1 MSQEPSLTA
10 LGWQPFFSTQLTS
23 EEAESLQAARVIEQH
38 RCDAEVDTGHERLLI
53 PLLYSSPKMAVGDWV
68 LLSGPDK
75 ILRLLERK
83 SLFTRKA
90 AGTKIAPQLIAA
102 NVDVCFIVCSLN
114 ADFNLNRI
122 ERYLSLAHE
131 ARVEPVVVLSK
142 ADLIE
147 DPEPLAAQVREL
159 DPALA
164 VECVNCLNAD
174 STRVL
179 EDWCQPGNTVVLMG
193 SSGSGKS
200 TLTNTL
206 LGEEIQET
214 WEIRENDAKGRH
226 TTTRRTLFPM
236 PNGALILDTP
246 GMREL
251 QLADCEEGVQA
262 TFADI
267 EALAAR
273 CKFNDCAHES
283 EPGCAVRA
291 AVESGELDPR
301 RLTNYLKL
309 LKEQAFNRASLYERR
324 SHDKSLGKMYRRV
337 QEEARLKKKRD

>member
-1 MSQEPSLTA
+1 MTDPSQLLP
-10 LGWQPFFSTQLTS
+10 LGWQPFFSTQLTI
-23 EEAESLQAARVIEQH
+23 EESESLRPARVIEQH
-38 RCDAEVDTGHERLLI
+38 RCDVEVDDGCERLLI
-53 PLLYSSPKMAVGDWV
+53 PLLYSTAKMAVGDWV

-75 ILRLLERK
+75 ISRLLERK

-90 AGTKIAPQLIAA
+90 AGSRIAPQLIAA

-114 ADFNLNRI
+114 QDFNLNRI

-142 ADLIE
+142 ADLCA
-147 DPEPLAAQVREL
+147 DPESFIQQVREL

-164 VECVNCLNAD
+164 VIAVNCLD
-174 STRVL
+174 PESTRGL
-179 EDWCQPGNTVVLMG
+179 EDWCSPGVTVVLMG

-206 LGEEIQET
+206 LDEEIQDT

-226 TTTRRTLFPM
+226 TTSRRTLFPM
-236 PNGALILDTP
+236 RNGALILDTP

-251 QLADCEEGVQA
+251 QLADCEDGVNA

-267 EALAAR
+267 ESLSLQ
-273 CKFNDCAHES
+273 CKFNDCSHGN
-283 EPGCAVRA
+283 EPGCAVREA
-291 AVESGELDPR
+291 LEKGELDPR
-301 RLTNYLKL
+301 RVKNYEKL
-309 LKEQAFNRASLYERR
+309 LREQANNRATLYEKR
-324 SHDKSLGKMYRRV
+324 SHDKAFGKMIRRT
-337 QEEARLKKKRD
+337 QEEARLKKPR

>member
-1 MSQEPSLTA
+1 MIDHDSLQE
-10 LGWQPFFSTQLTS
+10 LGWQPFFSTQLS
-23 EEAESLQAARVIEQH
+23 QEEAETLQPARVIEQH
-38 RCDAEVDTGHERLLI
+38 RCDAEVDNGEERLLI

-68 LLSGPDK
+68 LLSAPDK
-75 ILRLLERK
+75 ISRLLDRK

-90 AGTKIAPQLIAA
+90 AGTKIAPQLIAS

-131 ARVEPVVVLSK
+131 ARVEPVIVLSK
-142 ADLIE
+142 ADLCD
-147 DPEPLAAQVREL
+147 DPAPFIDEVQKL

-164 VECVNCLNAD
+164 VEAVNCLD
-174 STRVL
+174 EESTRHL
-179 EDWCQPGNTVVLMG
+179 STWCKPGTTVVLMG

-206 LGEEIQET
+206 LEEEIQDT

-226 TTTRRTLFPM
+226 TTSRRTLFPM

-251 QLADCEEGVQA
+251 QLADCADGVNA

-267 EALAAR
+267 EALSLE
-273 CKFNDCAHES
+273 CKFTNCGHTN
-283 EPGCAVRA
+283 EPGCAVRHA
-291 AVESGELDPR
+291 LEHGEVDPR
-301 RLTNYLKL
+301 RVTNFQKL
-309 LKEQAFNRASLYERR
+309 LKEQAHNRATLYERR
-324 SHDKSLGKMYRRV
+324 SHDKSLGKTYRRA
-337 QEEARLKKKRD
+337 QEEARLKKSR

>member
-1 MSQEPSLTA
+1 MTDFDSLLE
-10 LGWQPFFSTQLTS
+10 LGWQPYFSTQLTR
-23 EEAESLQAARVIEQH
+23 EEAETLQPARVIEQH
-38 RCDAEVDTGHERLLI
+38 RCDAEVDTGEDRLLI

-68 LLSGPDK
+68 ILSGPDK
-75 ILRLLERK
+75 IGRLLDRK

-90 AGTKIAPQLIAA
+90 AGTKVAPQLIAA

-114 ADFNLNRI
+114 KDFNLNRI

-142 ADLIE
+142 ADLCD
-147 DPEPLAAQVREL
+147 DPQAFVREVQEL
-159 DPALA
+159 DPNLA
-164 VECVNCLNAD
+164 VEAVNCLEVE
-174 STRVL
+174 STRRL
-179 EDWCQPGNTVVLMG
+179 HEWCSPGTTVVLMG

-206 LGEEIQET
+206 LGEEIQDT

-226 TTTRRTLFPM
+226 TTTRRTLLPM

-251 QLADCEEGVQA
+251 QLADCEAGVNA

-267 EALAAR
+267 EAISLE
-273 CKFNDCAHES
+273 CKFNDCSHSS
-283 EPGCAVRA
+283 EPGCAIRDA
-291 AVESGELDPR
+291 LESGELDPR
-301 RLTNYLKL
+301 RIKNYLKL
-309 LKEQAFNRASLYERR
+309 MSEQAHNRATLYERR
-324 SHDKSLGKMYRRV
+324 SHEKAFGKKIRRA
-337 QEEARLKKKRD
+337 QEEARLKKPR

>member
-1 MSQEPSLTA
+1 MSDFDSLLA
-10 LGWQPFFSTQLTS
+10 LGWQPYFSTQLTT
-23 EEAESLQAARVIEQH
+23 EEAETLQPARVIEQH
-38 RCDAEVDTGHERLLI
+38 RCDAEVDNGADRLLI

-75 ILRLLERK
+75 ISRLLERK

-114 ADFNLNRI
+114 KDFNLNRI

-131 ARVEPVVVLSK
+131 ARVEPVIVLSK
-142 ADLIE
+142 ADLCD
-147 DPEPLAAQVREL
+147 DPAPFIRDVQAL
-159 DPALA
+159 DPQLA
-164 VECVNCLNAD
+164 VLAVNCLEEE
-174 STRVL
+174 STQIL
-179 EDWCQPGNTVVLMG
+179 HDWCTPGATVVLMG

-206 LGEEIQET
+206 MGEEIQDT

-236 PNGALILDTP
+236 SSGALILDTP

-251 QLADCEEGVQA
+251 QLADCEAGVNA

-267 EALAAR
+267 EAISAE
-273 CKFNDCAHES
+273 CKFNDCNHDT
-283 EPGCAVRA
+283 EPGCAIREA
-291 AVESGELDPR
+291 LETGELDPR
-301 RLTNYLKL
+301 RVKNYLKL
-309 LKEQAFNRASLYERR
+309 MREQAHNRATLYERK
-324 SHDKSLGKMYRRV
+324 SHEKAFGKKVRRA
-337 QEEARLKKKRD
+337 QEEARLKKPR